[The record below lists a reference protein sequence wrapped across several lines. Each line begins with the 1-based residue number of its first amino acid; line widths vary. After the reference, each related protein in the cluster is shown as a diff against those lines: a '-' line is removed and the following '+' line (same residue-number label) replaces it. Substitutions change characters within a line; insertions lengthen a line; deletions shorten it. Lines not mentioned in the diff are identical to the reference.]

1 MFYAFSSTIL
11 SCVYLY
17 SIYPCFCRVYCLPAI
32 CVFLICTL
40 PHRLCWLVWGGGQL
54 TLRSHVW
61 TRGRVAQQ
69 GGDWWEGGSFK
80 RTPMYS
86 FVYYHF

>member
-40 PHRLCWLVWGGGQL
+40 PHRLCWLVWGGGAVDIAL
-54 TLRSHVW
+54 TCLDTLS
-61 TRGRVAQQ
+61 TISTCTNT
-69 GGDWWEGGSFK
+69 D
-80 RTPMYS
+80 TIMN
-86 FVYYHF
+86 